1 MNDMK
6 KWVIASLLVTVIV
19 NSAYS
24 QFTKK
29 IEFFNPSAVESV
41 TNHRF
46 AFGDLD
52 KDGDLDMVVGEYQ
65 GRLLF
70 YRNTGTP
77 TSPRWSQELSML
89 DEIDIPPISG
99 PPFSAP
105 VLGDVDGDL
114 DLDLIVG
121 VRGSS
126 SLNDIY
132 FFRNTGT
139 PYEASWRQENTV
151 IQISEGE
158 MAIPYLVD
166 LDADSDLDMVIG
178 DVDGTLHY
186 YKNVGDAMNPDWVEE
201 VTFFLT
207 PTYIDVGKSSSP
219 SLADMDNDG
228 DFDLLIGADDGILT
242 FYENTGNASS
252 PNFTEVTDLFA
263 GIDAGRNSNPTLVD
277 LDGDGDHDLIIGNWE
292 NGIYYYE
299 NTGTKA
305 EMEWTYRNANFRG
318 IDVGMNSAPAFF
330 DVNNDGLPDLVAG
343 HKQSTMDK
351 PFYVFMNN
359 GTLDEPVWEENIAAF
374 PGVTN
379 IFDRF
384 VTPEFVDL
392 DGDEDEDIVVGAW
405 DGRIYYFENTGTKS
419 APVWE
424 YRPLMFLGIDIGNY
438 SIPVFADLDSD
449 GDYDLTIGEEIG
461 HLAFFWNEGTPQNP
475 QFDIN
480 EADTSIY
487 SNIDVGS
494 NSAPAFI
501 DIDEDG
507 DLDLIIGEYE
517 GVLNYYENT
526 GGASYPRWEYKE
538 EFFQELN
545 FDADFFVVPKVF
557 DIDGDGKKELIIGEQ
572 SGTLKAYWNDSPSIG
587 DTGPSFSNFIPN
599 LVYDTTSFHIS
610 GIIAD
615 ENGVYDD
622 NTGSDGQGV
631 YLMWDSDGELFNSA
645 NELQLSRVNGDTFR
659 TIAKIPSQFRD
670 ADFVYRVS
678 AYDNASG
685 TKNQG
690 VSSQL
695 RIDVMDDDDHG
706 PLFLFFT
713 PDSVDENQSFFIEV
727 GLSDPGGYY
736 DDETTSDGQGA
747 FLRWD
752 TDGELS
758 ASYQEMA
765 MSEIGVNLFRSD
777 TYLPGQIN
785 DSEIVYQVYIFDD
798 DFDNNY
804 AVDRKQSIS
813 NIRHVYVRNY
823 QSSDDDDVLGP
834 EISNI
839 VTVPAQVYD
848 TTSFFI
854 QADISDASGVFDDTT
869 GSTGQGVHVRWDTD
883 GEINIDFRENT
894 MSNSAGTV
902 FLTDEKIPSQFW
914 ESNFVF
920 QVFAYDNDFDES
932 NPLDRKLGVSSVQS
946 VEIID
951 DDPNPPVFMNILP
964 SSVSANT
971 PFFVEAVLR
980 DSSGIFTDAS
990 GSAGQGIHIV
1000 WDTDG
1005 ELLLSSNETAMV
1017 PANRDTFIVES
1028 SLPGLAAG
1036 SEFVFN
1042 IVAYDNDFDNGVAA
1056 DRAQARSQLRNVVIY
1071 AGGDADRQGPSF
1083 SNWQPLVKYDD
1094 EAFVLSG
1101 EIYDPAGVYDD
1112 QSGSDGKGIYVL
1124 WDTDGELTQ
1133 SANEMQV
1140 EIISGS
1146 MYQTVDSIQ
1155 SQPADVDVV
1164 YQIFAWDDDTDTG
1177 DSGRSLGISMAH
1189 VVRILDDDDEAPVF
1203 SDFSPV
1209 EVFDSTSFY
1218 IECNIDDASGIY
1230 DDETGS
1236 SGSGI
1241 YLLMD
1246 TDGEL
1251 SKDANEIEM
1260 EKITDNRYQT
1270 VQPLHLPKMNQSL
1283 VYQVFARDNDFD
1295 NQKESDRKVGV
1306 SLAQSIFLRD
1316 DDTSGPTFSNFSP
1329 VQIQT
1334 GIEFHVECD
1343 IYDSSDVYDDNTGAE
1358 GQGVY
1363 LRWDRDGELDQ
1374 TSNEILMD
1382 STGEN
1387 RFRSV
1392 EAIDGLAEGDV
1403 FVYQVFAF
1411 DNDFDNSFAADRK
1424 QSASAIRQIEFS
1436 NTEFRFIKFGT
1447 APNPFTESIYFIF
1460 NLSKDAEIK
1469 IDLFTLAGERVVQLK
1484 NHYVRGNTAEIEW
1497 NGTNEAGNELAS
1509 GVYMFRFVAK
1519 ANGKSIEK
1527 FGKVAIVR

>member
-1 MNDMK
+1 MNEMK
-6 KWVIASLLVTVIV
+6 KLIITSLLIMVIV

-29 IEFFNPSAVESV
+29 VEFFNPSAVESV

-52 KDGDLDMVVGEYQ
+52 KDGDLDMIIGEYQ

-139 PYEASWRQENTV
+139 PYEASWRQENNV

-186 YKNVGDAMNPDWVEE
+186 YKNVGDATNPDWVEE

-277 LDGDGDHDLIIGNWE
+277 LDSDGDHDLIIGKWE
-292 NGIYYYE
+292 DGMDYYE
-299 NTGTKA
+299 NTGTRA
-305 EMEWTYRNANFRG
+305 EPEWTYRSDSFAG
-318 IDVGMNSAPAFF
+318 IDVGMNSAPAFY
-330 DVNNDGLPDLVAG
+330 DVNNDGLYDLVIG
-343 HKQSTMDK
+343 HKQSTMSR
-351 PFYVFMNN
+351 PFNVYMNT
-359 GTLDEPVWEENIAAF
+359 GTLDVPVWEENTAAF
-374 PGVTN
+374 PGVTD

-384 VTPEFVDL
+384 VAPKFVDL
-392 DGDEDEDIVVGAW
+392 DGDEDEDLVVGAW
-405 DGRIYYFENTGTKS
+405 DGRIYYFENTGTIS

-461 HLAFFWNEGTPQNP
+461 HLAFFWNQGTPQNP

-501 DIDEDG
+501 DFDEDG

-526 GGASYPRWEYKE
+526 GGLTYPRWEYKE

-557 DIDGDGKKELIIGEQ
+557 DIDGDGKNELIIGEQ
-572 SGTLKAYWNDSPSIG
+572 SGTLKAYWNDIPSVG
-587 DTGPSFSNFIPN
+587 DKGPALSNFLPN

-615 ENGVYDD
+615 EDGVYDD
-622 NTGSDGQGV
+622 NTGADGQGV
-631 YLMWDSDGELFNSA
+631 YLMWDNDGELINTA
-645 NELQLSRVNGDTFR
+645 NEVQLFRVNGDTFK
-659 TIAKIPSQFRD
+659 TVAAIPSQQID
-670 ADFVYRVS
+670 SDFVYRVY
-678 AYDNASG
+678 AFDNSPAIKNPGAS
-685 TKNQG
+685 
-690 VSSQL
+690 SL
-695 RIDVMDDDDHG
+695 FRIDVMDDDDHG

-727 GLSDPGGYY
+727 GLSDPSGYY
-736 DDETTSDGQGA
+736 DDETTSDSQGA

-758 ASYQEMA
+758 ASYQEVA
-765 MSEIGVNLFRSD
+765 MSEIGENLFRSD

-785 DSEIVYQVYIFDD
+785 DSKIVYQVYIFDN

-804 AVDRKQSIS
+804 TADRKQSIS

-823 QSSDDDDVLGP
+823 QSGNDDDVLGP
-834 EISNI
+834 EITNI

-854 QADISDASGVFDDTT
+854 KTDIWDVSGVFDDTT
-869 GSTGQGVHVRWDTD
+869 GSTGQGIHVRWDTD
-883 GEINIDFRENT
+883 GEINIDFKQNT
-894 MSNSAGTV
+894 MSNSAGNV

-914 ESNFVF
+914 GSNFVF
-920 QVFAYDNDFDES
+920 QIFAYDNDFDES
-932 NPLDRKLGVSSVQS
+932 NPLDRKLGVSSIQS
-946 VEIID
+946 VEIMD

-964 SSVSANT
+964 SYVSANT
-971 PFFVEAVLR
+971 SFFVEAVIR
-980 DSSGIFTDAS
+980 DSSGIFIDAS

-1017 PANRDTFIVES
+1017 PAGGDTFIVET
-1028 SLPGLAAG
+1028 SLPGLDAG

-1042 IVAYDNDFDNGVAA
+1042 IVAYDNDFDNSVAA

-1071 AGGDADRQGPSF
+1071 AGGDTDRQGPSF

-1101 EIYDPAGVYDD
+1101 EIYDPAGVSDD
-1112 QSGSDGKGIYVL
+1112 MTGSDGKGIYIL
-1124 WDTDGELTQ
+1124 WDTDGELAQ

-1140 EIISGS
+1140 KLISGS
-1146 MYQTVDSIQ
+1146 MYQTVDSIH

-1164 YQIFAWDDDTDTG
+1164 YQIFAWDNDTDTG

-1218 IECNIDDASGIY
+1218 IECKIDDASGIY

-1260 EKITDNRYQT
+1260 EKITGNRYQT
-1270 VQPLHLPKMNQSL
+1270 VQPLHLPEMNQSL

-1295 NQKESDRKVGV
+1295 NQKASDRKVGV

-1329 VQIQT
+1329 EQIQT

-1343 IYDSSDVYDDNTGAE
+1343 IHDSSDVYDDDTGAE

-1363 LRWDRDGELDQ
+1363 LLWDNDGELDE
-1374 TSNEILMD
+1374 TNNEIQMERLD
-1382 STGEN
+1382 AN
-1387 RFRSV
+1387 RFRTQFMV
-1392 EAIDGLAEGDV
+1392 DGLQAGDV
-1403 FVYQVFAF
+1403 FTYQVYAY
-1411 DNDFDNSFAADRK
+1411 DNDFDNSYALDRH
-1424 QSASAIRQIEFS
+1424 QAASAIRQIDFS
-1436 NTEFRFIKFGT
+1436 DTELRFSKFGV
-1447 APNPFTESIYFIF
+1447 APNPFTDVTYFIF
-1460 NLSKDAEIK
+1460 NLTKNAIIEVE
-1469 IDLFTLAGERVVQLK
+1469 LFTVSGEKVIKLK
-1484 NHYVRGNTAEIEW
+1484 EFYSRGNTAELIW
-1497 NGTNEAGNELAS
+1497 QGTNEAGKMLSS
-1509 GVYMFRFVAK
+1509 GVYMFRFVAI
-1519 ANGKSIEK
+1519 AEGKSIEK
-1527 FGKVAIVR
+1527 IGKIAIVR